1 VGSIVDLALNAIRDA
16 AADRRLLGLP
26 KLVHVLYAWRRFN
39 GNDPTEI
46 RAWTEGLLKDDQAV
60 LTLMRAS
67 TGTSYGFSMGF
78 DGMGDRV
85 STRSVNVFVSDEM
98 DILDAAA
105 FRAALESIVAERRAD
120 AETLESVQSFLDAWD
135 AQREEEKRGSGRR
148 RPRGAITFE
157 SG

>member
-1 VGSIVDLALNAIRDA
+1 
-16 AADRRLLGLP
+16 
-26 KLVHVLYAWRRFN
+26 
-39 GNDPTEI
+39 
-46 RAWTEGLLKDDQAV
+46 LKDDQAV